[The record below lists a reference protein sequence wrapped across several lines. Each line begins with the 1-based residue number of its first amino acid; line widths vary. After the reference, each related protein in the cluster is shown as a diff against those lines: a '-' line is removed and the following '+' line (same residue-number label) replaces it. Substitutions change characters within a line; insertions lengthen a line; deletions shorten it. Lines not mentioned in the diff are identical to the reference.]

1 MRKAISIFCCV
12 VIILAT
18 ILTLSA
24 CGSSAQEDW
33 SSIILG
39 KNLPTPQEGTIRSGS
54 NLDNIFMGGIKKVDE
69 DYYKEYKQACIDMG
83 YTIDTKESGNTYDA
97 FNADGYKLSL
107 SYYSNEIHISLNAP
121 TEMEELDW
129 PTTGI
134 GARLP
139 APESTIGDVVYE
151 SSKSFQV
158 IVGNTTLDDFNDYV
172 DACEQQG
179 FNVDYTKTDG
189 NYSAKDAEGYRL
201 SVRYAGY
208 NQVEITIQTPTGE
221 SSTPSVD
228 TDDTNDTTN
237 NSEENSSESDN
248 SQDNSSNSSIGADF
262 KKAMDDYEAF
272 MDEYVAF
279 MKKYQA
285 NPTDLSLLTDYAN
298 YISKYADFVESF
310 SDWGTEDMNAA
321 ETAYY
326 IDVQARVNKKLL
338 EVAS

>member
-1 MRKAISIFCCV
+1 
-12 VIILAT
+12 
-18 ILTLSA
+18 
-24 CGSSAQEDW
+24 
-33 SSIILG
+33 
-39 KNLPTPQEGTIRSGS
+39 
-54 NLDNIFMGGIKKVDE
+54 
-69 DYYKEYKQACIDMG
+69 MG
-83 YTIDTKESGNTYDA
+83 YTIESKESGNTYDA

-121 TEMEELDW
+121 TKMEELEW

-139 APESTIGDVVYE
+139 VPESTIGKVVYE

-158 IVGNTTLDDFNDYV
+158 IVGDTTPDDFDDYV
-172 DACEQQG
+172 DACEQLG
-179 FNVDYTKTDG
+179 FDVDYAKADG

-248 SQDNSSNSSIGADF
+248 SQDNNSTSSIGADF
-262 KKAMDDYEAF
+262 KKAMDDYEKF

-310 SDWGTEDMNAA
+310 SEWETEDMNAA
-321 ETAYY
+321 EAAYY
-326 IDVQARVNKKLL
+326 LDVQARVIKKLL
-338 EVAS
+338 EVA